1 MDEVQ
6 RVKERMNERV
16 MVSSELVE
24 EQENLVE
31 EAQGDY
37 STYSKSQFLDDLER
51 RLKLFMLRCVKVCRT
66 LPQEY
71 DAQHFGHQLIRSSSS
86 TAANF
91 RAVRR
96 GRSQKEYYAKLS
108 LTIEELDES
117 LFWLETLVF
126 TEIIS
131 EHRLLDLM
139 DEGYQLLKILSKSR
153 KTVSD

>member
-1 MDEVQ
+1 MEDEQDTVGEPW
-6 RVKERMNERV
+6 V
-16 MVSSELVE
+16 
-24 EQENLVE
+24 
-31 EAQGDY
+31 DY
-37 STYSKSQFLDDLER
+37 SSNSKSQFLDDIER

-66 LPQEY
+66 LPKEY

-86 TAANF
+86 AAANF

-108 LTIEELDES
+108 ITIEELDES
-117 LFWLETLVF
+117 LFWLETLIF
-126 TEIIS
+126 TEIIP
-131 EHRLLDLM
+131 EPRLHELI